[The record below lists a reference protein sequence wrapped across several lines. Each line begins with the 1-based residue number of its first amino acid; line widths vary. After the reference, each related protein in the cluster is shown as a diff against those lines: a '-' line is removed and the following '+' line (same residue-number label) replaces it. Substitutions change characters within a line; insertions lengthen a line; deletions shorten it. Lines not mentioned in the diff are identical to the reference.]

1 MAGLGLYDA
10 FKDYIQQQLKVRRA
24 ILSSPRS
31 LNVEEETTESE
42 SNVTTRYAFDS
53 SNDFQTTNRLGP
65 EQFFAYTTEKRCT
78 IRMASGVDI
87 EESAKNGFLRDYEE
101 YQIGQGLA
109 ARFVLEGGVKSTTFN
124 NWTRKELSEAE
135 IEKQVEE
142 NLANN
147 PKKAGS
153 GGIAFE
159 QDIAKVTIEEI
170 AETNGQN
177 INLRGG
183 FGSGGAYGDRIMRS
197 DANDGYGIVPMPGI
211 KSAKINTVSK
221 EGALRE
227 ATVDFSCHNRA
238 QLEVLEA
245 LYMRPGYIVLLEW
258 GWDPYINNGGGIEN
272 NEFTSLDLFFDP
284 SQDFDILSERILK
297 NKRDSGGNYDGFIG
311 YVKNF
316 SYKVREDG
324 GYDCTTELIS
334 NNELLES
341 FKAGKRITNLG
352 NKGDVKVEDNFIYY
366 LRSIQKNLQ
375 RAGDEYYLSIVNT
388 EKDQLRTEK
397 NGIIGLEDTTGT
409 GKKKYFKPIGVDED
423 GRTIYVRVEGKN
435 DPTPREEQSGKFYYN
450 VNDEYYEKLDKEDKE
465 DFLAFSEF
473 NPQTTKI
480 KNLNEE
486 SSQYLEGFKE
496 IIDLIE
502 KITKEKI
509 TNNPETMLD
518 TNSGR
523 GFQAFLNGTLLKQ
536 VIQYDGDEEKQISGF
551 ESQIYVRWD
560 LLTQIMNHLVIDQ
573 YKTNKPLAEFTYLNP
588 NSPTTFDLTNPD
600 NKPEEGSYEP
610 PFYLTYSAPD
620 KIEKAD
626 PVKLPVLYNKKG
638 EKIDDNTRFPEL
650 EDTDIKDNVDNQ
662 FHPLLGNSFDY
673 NVCLLPHMKLFNR
686 MFTNN
691 LLARDYDV
699 SDDKNKLF
707 TRAQG
712 ENFDANFVKN
722 LTSFPQTEVKRNS
735 IGLVY
740 FNLEYILNEYINM
753 RLESTK
759 AEDEEG
765 STYTRFKKDFS
776 MLKYLQ
782 TIWGSVNNVTGDYY
796 QFDVT
801 TEHERPHILRVIEK
815 NFNRTFK
822 ENEVFEFRPQGLESV
837 TRNFMF
843 NSSITKDIASVI
855 SIAAQAPKEE
865 QSLTA
870 LSFKAFHKDIKS
882 RFTTLEFTEKKYQ
895 EEANALKEELIN
907 DIKKHN
913 RIVVNLRNYLIKLG
927 NSDFTSEYADEKE
940 TKKVKIISPKTAIM
954 HAQELEELRIEILN
968 RFPLTRGP
976 RKNPHPKAGQWRPNT
991 THHRSEVIPLEISL
1005 QLDGIS
1011 GLIPYNVFKIH
1022 EDKLPYDYG
1031 RGDIAFIVKN
1041 ESQSITAEG
1050 DWVTQITGQLVLLNV
1065 NPNNEGEN
1073 IIDEETSGKNNY
1085 LDPIDASETKCTTA
1099 YGFGFTPAPNGDPEW
1114 DGKNITAD
1122 KTSLK
1127 DTIEALEDLGYNKN
1141 AVIGTFA
1148 VLWAEASKYKTN
1160 GKNAGFRSAG
1170 AHNYAGIQTDNAVW
1184 TGTTK
1189 DGSKGPI
1196 KAQYCRK
1203 DAERYRAFALFEDV
1217 DQFLKFAAFQHKRK
1231 GLHASSA
1238 DVWTEKY
1245 INNWWSPKEKTQ
1257 ATHKKGGTVYKSKK
1271 AIYNTA
1277 VKAYN
1282 AIKAGSET
1290 YPK

>member
-10 FKDYIQQQLKVRRA
+10 FKGYIQQQLKIRRA

-31 LNVEEETTESE
+31 LTVTEETTESE

-87 EESAKNGFLRDYEE
+87 EESAKNGFLRDYER

-109 ARFVLEGGVKSTTFN
+109 ARFVLEGGVKSTIYN

-147 PKKAGS
+147 PKRAGS
-153 GGIAFE
+153 GDIAFE
-159 QDIAKVTIEEI
+159 QDIANVTIDARSEI
-170 AETNGQN
+170 KGQN

-183 FGSGGAYGDRIMRS
+183 FGSDGAYGDRIMRS

-245 LYMRPGYIVLLEW
+245 LYMRPGYVVLLEW
-258 GWDPYINNGGGIEN
+258 GWDPYIGNDANIEN

-284 SQDFDILSERILK
+284 NSDFDILSKRIIQ
-297 NKRDSGGNYDGFIG
+297 NKKDSGGNYDGFIG

-341 FKAGKRITNLG
+341 FKAGKRVTDLG

-366 LRSIQKNLQ
+366 LKAIQKNLQ
-375 RAGDEYYLSIVNT
+375 KAGDEYYLSIVNT

-409 GKKKYFKPIGVDED
+409 GKKKYFKPIGVNEE
-423 GRTIYVRVEGKN
+423 GKTIYVRVEGKN
-435 DPTPREEQSGKFYYN
+435 DPTPREKQSGKFYYN

-465 DFLAFSEF
+465 DYLMFSEF
-473 NPQTTKI
+473 NPQTQKI
-480 KNLNEE
+480 KELNEE
-486 SSQYLEGFKE
+486 SSQYYKGFKE

-502 KITKEKI
+502 KITKEKVK
-509 TNNPETMLD
+509 NNPETMLD
-518 TNSGR
+518 PNSGR

-536 VIQYDGDEEKQISGF
+536 VIQYDKDEEKQTSGF
-551 ESQIYVRWD
+551 ESNIYVRWD
-560 LLTQIMNHLVIDQ
+560 LLTQIMNHLIIDQ

-588 NSPTTFDLTNPD
+588 NSPTTFDLTNID
-600 NKPEEGSYEP
+600 NKPKEDSYEP
-610 PFYLTYSAPD
+610 PFYLSYSAPD

-626 PVKLPVLYNKKG
+626 PIKTPVLYNKKG
-638 EKIDDNTRFPEL
+638 ERIGNKNTRYPEL
-650 EDTDIKDNVDNQ
+650 LIDADNK
-662 FHPLLGNSFDY
+662 FHPLIGNSFDY
-673 NVCLLPHMKLFNR
+673 NICLLPHMRLFNK
-686 MFTNN
+686 MFKDD

-699 SDDKNKLF
+699 SDNKNKLYF
-707 TRAQG
+707 KSPG
-712 ENFDANFVKN
+712 ENYDANFIKN
-722 LTSFPQTEVKRNS
+722 LTSFPQTKVDRNS

-740 FNLEYILNEYINM
+740 FNLEYILNEYISM

-782 TIWGSVNNVTGDYY
+782 TIWGSINNSTGDYY

-801 TEHERPHILRVIEK
+801 TEHERSHILRVIEK
-815 NFNRTFK
+815 NFNRKFN

-843 NSSITKDIASVI
+843 NSSITNDIASII

-865 QSLTA
+865 QSLSA
-870 LSFKAFHKDIKS
+870 LSFKAFHKNIKS

-895 EEANALKEELIN
+895 EEASALKQELLK
-907 DIKKHN
+907 DVKEHN
-913 RIVVNLRNYLIKLG
+913 RLVHNLKNYLIKLG
-927 NSDFTSEYADEKE
+927 NSDFTSEYAD
-940 TKKVKIISPKTAIM
+940 KKKSKKIKIISPKTAILYS
-954 HAQELEELRIEILN
+954 QELEELRTSILN
-968 RFPLTRGP
+968 KYPLT
-976 RKNPHPKAGQWRPNT
+976 HPKAGQWRPNT

-1011 GLIPYNVFKIH
+1011 GLLPYNVFKIH

-1041 ESQSITAEG
+1041 ESQSITVEG
-1050 DWVTQITGQLVLLNV
+1050 DWVTEITGQLILLNV
-1065 NPNNEGEN
+1065 NPNEDGEN
-1073 IIDEETSGKNNY
+1073 IIEEVNEEANPPTNN
-1085 LDPIDASETKCTTA
+1085 LDTIDASETKCTTA
-1099 YGFGFTPAPNGDPEW
+1099 YSFGFTPAPNGDPEW
-1114 DGKNITAD
+1114 DSRNITAD

-1127 DTIEALEDLGYNKN
+1127 DTIETLEGLGYNKN

-1203 DAERYRAFALFEDV
+1203 DAERYRAFASFENV
-1217 DQFLKFAAFQHKRK
+1217 DQFLEFAAFQHKRK

-1277 VKAYN
+1277 VRAYN
-1282 AIKAGSET
+1282 TIKAGSET